1 MVWYN
6 IFLMIVGCF
15 FWGDDMK
22 IGVGIALSF
31 CCVGIV
37 LSAPIAVQDAS
48 AFHKLNAELNTSV
61 DNPVCMQCHIQEMKT
76 TDVSG
81 LTAWEKPRKIDIPIA
96 NIDESGGKAD
106 SFSTACLS
114 CHDGNIGSMVM
125 NAPLSPCGLKSKMP
139 VSDKG
144 ANHPVFIPYSKAVEG
159 ELHPRHS
166 PLKGEWVKAKEVN
179 DLLRDDKV
187 VCVSCHVPHHS
198 SDSGYLRTSQK
209 NSALCLGCH
218 NK

>member
-1 MVWYN
+1 MEIVRTLMLVSCCAAMVSA
-6 IFLMIVGCF
+6 GPT
-15 FWGDDMK
+15 
-22 IGVGIALSF
+22 
-31 CCVGIV
+31 V
-37 LSAPIAVQDAS
+37 LHDAS
-48 AFHKLNAELNTSV
+48 LFHKLNADLNASA
-61 DNPVCMQCHIQEMKT
+61 DNPICMQCHIQEMKI
-76 TDVSG
+76 DEKSG
-81 LTAWEKPRKIDIPIA
+81 LTPWAKPRKIDIPIA

-114 CHDGNIGSMVM
+114 CHDGNIGSMVA

-187 VCVSCHVPHHS
+187 VCISCHVPHHS